1 MKKNRKDESFKIK
14 IVAIIILLII
24 LPFVLVILGV
34 NILRELIILFW
45 ILLLMNF
52 LSLIVTSFNRL
63 SNNILLNKLY
73 NSIFKTIYNK
83 NIYINTKDNETLI
96 ISVIKFYKIEKN
108 NIDFKFEKIRL
119 KEIIDSSY
127 EISSFPLLTIFFTL
141 LYTLSIYNNTDIKI
155 LNFKT
160 DIIFLILNS
169 VLFFTLSYF
178 LAFSYL
184 KIKVSLCNLCL
195 NVIEEYE
202 LDK

>member
-96 ISVIKFYKIEKN
+96 NSVIKFYKIEKN

>member
-96 ISVIKFYKIEKN
+96 NSVIKFYKIEKN

-184 KIKVSLCNLCL
+184 KIKVSLWNLCL

>member
-184 KIKVSLCNLCL
+184 KIKVSLWNLCL